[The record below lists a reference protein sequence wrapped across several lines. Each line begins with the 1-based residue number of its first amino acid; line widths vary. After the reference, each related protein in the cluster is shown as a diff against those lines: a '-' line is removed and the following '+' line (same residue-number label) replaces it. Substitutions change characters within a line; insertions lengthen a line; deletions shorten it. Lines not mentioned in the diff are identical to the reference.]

1 MALETAIS
9 IKAGEMCIE
18 LLVFVK
24 GEVFISNLT
33 FFEGK
38 FLLTS
43 DSTYNCTIVHG
54 GQKIE
59 SAQKIHTS
67 RGRCNLHVNQFR
79 WVWPFWFR
87 RFCSAFLSSKMTRIS
102 LWTMDLIYCVDTST
116 PAYI

>member
-54 GQKIE
+54 VK
-59 SAQKIHTS
+59 K
-67 RGRCNLHVNQFR
+67 
-79 WVWPFWFR
+79 
-87 RFCSAFLSSKMTRIS
+87 
-102 LWTMDLIYCVDTST
+102 
-116 PAYI
+116 